1 MRTSGDCGG
10 GARGS
15 LPSANQPRGEPVRM
29 RHGLMEINAGPG
41 EILAPDAAS
50 DRVAVSL
57 R

>member
-10 GARGS
+10 GGRGS

-29 RHGLMEINAGPG
+29 RHGLIEVKAGPG

-50 DRVAVSL
+50 DRIAV